1 MNVFQYSLE
10 HYIIRVTEHALRLW
24 NTSSFIGPSI
34 DYIIDIRDDIHDESN
49 NTRMNMNTNNFHP
62 NGIHLNGILTDGILA
77 DGIHP
82 NGILTDGILAD
93 GILADGIHPSELLS
107 EHNINYV

>member
-77 DGIHP
+77 DGI
-82 NGILTDGILAD
+82 
-93 GILADGIHPSELLS
+93 LADGIHPSELLS